1 MKTIAVVEDDVYI
14 GNMLEE
20 LLRANGYAVLRAR
33 TGSQALELLSR
44 ETADLVLLDLML
56 PELSGE
62 AVLEEIAGSV
72 PVLVLSA
79 KTDIGGKVRALN
91 AGAADYVTKPFDNG
105 ELLARIGVQLR
116 RGGGEGML
124 CRAGIRMDLDSFEV
138 FVGERQIRLTRTE
151 FAILRVFLEYPKK
164 VFSRSALLAG
174 IEPFVP
180 DGEESSVSVHIS
192 NLRKKLEEASGV
204 NYIETVW
211 GIGFRLNG
219 ALL

>member
-1 MKTIAVVEDDVYI
+1 MEGV
-14 GNMLEE
+14 GPN
-20 LLRANGYAVLRAR
+20 
-33 TGSQALELLSR
+33 
-44 ETADLVLLDLML
+44 
-56 PELSGE
+56 
-62 AVLEEIAGSV
+62 
-72 PVLVLSA
+72 
-79 KTDIGGKVRALN
+79 DIRIR
-91 AGAADYVTKPFDNG
+91 